1 MSDKPRKT
9 AGDLKLIIEEKLR
22 AGHPEC
28 ERAEVVIIPPVA
40 DQPWAASLFG
50 TGPTIYQECRKR
62 IDSIV
67 AQLPEQ
73 FDWLKRRVL
82 WPWLLCHLPGLARKR
97 RSEL

>member
-22 AGHPEC
+22 AGHPEF

-50 TGPTIYQECRKR
+50 TGLTIDQECRKR

-67 AQLPEQ
+67 ALRE
-73 FDWLKRRVL
+73 LRVGL
-82 WPWLLCHLPGLARKR
+82 SVGSSGLCC
-97 RSEL
+97 

>member
-22 AGHPEC
+22 AGHPEF

-50 TGPTIYQECRKR
+50 TGPTIDQEWRKR

>member
-9 AGDLKLIIEEKLR
+9 AGDLKLIIEEKVR
-22 AGHPEC
+22 AGHPEF

-50 TGPTIYQECRKR
+50 TGPTIDQEWRKR